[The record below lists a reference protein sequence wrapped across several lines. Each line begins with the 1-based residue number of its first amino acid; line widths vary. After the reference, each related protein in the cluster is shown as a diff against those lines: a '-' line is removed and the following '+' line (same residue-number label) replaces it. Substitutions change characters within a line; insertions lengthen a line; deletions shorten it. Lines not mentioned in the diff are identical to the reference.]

1 MLIVE
6 KIEGN
11 TVTIEDDDNHFNLHK
26 TDIPT
31 DVKEGDI
38 ILFLNGEYIVDKEAT
53 EERRKKI
60 IEMQKK
66 IFG

>member
-6 KIEGN
+6 NIEGN
-11 TVTIEDDDNHFNLHK
+11 TVKIEDNDNHFNLSK
-26 TDIPT
+26 TDIST
-31 DVKEGDI
+31 EVKEGDI
-38 ILFLNGEYIVDKEAT
+38 ILFLNGKYIVDKEAT
-53 EERRKKI
+53 EERRRKI

>member
-11 TVTIEDDDNHFNLHK
+11 TVTIEDDDNHFNLYK
-26 TDIPT
+26 TDIPA
-31 DVKEGDI
+31 DVKEGDV
-38 ILFLNGEYIVDKEAT
+38 ILFLNGKYIVDKEAT